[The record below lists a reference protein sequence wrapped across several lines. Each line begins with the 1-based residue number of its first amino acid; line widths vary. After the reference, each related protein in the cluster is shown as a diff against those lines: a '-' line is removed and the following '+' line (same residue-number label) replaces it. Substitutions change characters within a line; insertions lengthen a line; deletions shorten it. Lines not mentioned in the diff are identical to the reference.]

1 MKLENTIEEKQE
13 NKKGNTFKKILL
25 IFLLFVVLFYLYI
38 RFVEPNRL
46 VVKEYAIVD
55 NNLPYS
61 FHGMKIVHFSD
72 ILYGTSMNEKN
83 LEKVVEQINSLKPDV
98 VLFTGDLF
106 NSSIKLNEEAKNKL
120 KEILKKIEATYKK
133 YAVVGDNDYID
144 KNSFNDI
151 MENAGFLIL
160 NNKNDFLYYGG
171 NDPLLFIGTDSLLEK
186 EYDITA
192 ANTSSEDITS
202 VYKIWLSHEP
212 IILDEL
218 QNENITPN
226 LIFTGH
232 TLHGLIKTPFGG
244 TLLKQQGVNHYV
256 EAVYQKEN
264 IKMYISSGLGT
275 YKYNIRFL
283 NPPSINLYRL
293 YQY

>member
-25 IFLLFVVLFYLYI
+25 IFLLLVVLFYLYI

>member
-106 NSSIKLNEEAKNKL
+106 NSSIKLNEDAKNKL

>member
-1 MKLENTIEEKQE
+1 MKLENTLEEKQE
-13 NKKGNTFKKILL
+13 RKKGNVFKKILIIILLL
-25 IFLLFVVLFYLYI
+25 IVLFYLYI
-38 RFVEPNRL
+38 RFGEPNRL
-46 VVKEYAIVD
+46 IVKEYAIVD

-72 ILYGTSMNEKN
+72 ILYGTTMNEKN
-83 LEKVVEQINSLKPDV
+83 LEKVVEQINTLKPDV

-106 NSSIKLNEEAKNKL
+106 NSSIKLNEESKNRL
-120 KEILKKIEATYKK
+120 KEILKNIEATYKK

-151 MENAGFLIL
+151 MESAGFFIL

-171 NDPLLFIGTDSLLEK
+171 NDPLLFIGTNSLLEK
-186 EYDITA
+186 EYDLKTA
-192 ANTSSEDITS
+192 YTSTEDITS

-218 QNENITPN
+218 EKEDITPN

-232 TLHGLIKTPFGG
+232 TLNGLIKTPFGG
-244 TLLKQQGVNHYV
+244 TLLKQQGVNHYLDNI
-256 EAVYQKEN
+256 YKEEN
-264 IKMYISSGLGT
+264 TNMYISSGLGT
-275 YKYNIRFL
+275 YKYNVRFL

>member
-1 MKLENTIEEKQE
+1 MKLENVEEPKE
-13 NKKGNTFKKILL
+13 IKKGSAFKKILL
-25 IFLLFVVLFYLYI
+25 VFLLLIVLFYLYI
-38 RFVEPNRL
+38 RFGEPNRL

-72 ILYGTSMNEKN
+72 ILYGTTMNEKN
-83 LEKVVEQINSLKPDV
+83 LEKVVEQINILKPDV
-98 VLFTGDLF
+98 VLFTGDLL
-106 NSSIKLNEEAKNKL
+106 NSSIKLNEESKNRL
-120 KEILKKIEATYKK
+120 KEILKNIEATYKK

-151 MENAGFLIL
+151 MESAGFLIL

-171 NDPLLFIGTDSLLEK
+171 NDPLLFIGTNSLLEK
-186 EYDITA
+186 EYDLETA
-192 ANTSSEDITS
+192 YTSTEDITS

-218 QNENITPN
+218 EKENITPN

-232 TLHGLIKTPFGG
+232 TLNGLMKTPFGG
-244 TLLKQQGVNHYV
+244 TLLKQQGVNHYLNN
-256 EAVYQKEN
+256 VYKEEN
-264 IKMYISSGLGT
+264 TSMYISSGLGT
-275 YKYNIRFL
+275 YKYNVRFL
-283 NPPSINLYRL
+283 NSPSINLYRL

>member
-1 MKLENTIEEKQE
+1 MKLENVEEPKE
-13 NKKGNTFKKILL
+13 IKKGSTFKKILL
-25 IFLLFVVLFYLYI
+25 IFLLLLVLFYLYI
-38 RFVEPNRL
+38 RFGEPNRL
-46 VVKEYAIVD
+46 IVKEYAIVD

-72 ILYGTSMNEKN
+72 ILYGTTLNEKN

-98 VLFTGDLF
+98 VLFTGDLL
-106 NSSIKLNEEAKNKL
+106 NSSIKLNEESKNRL
-120 KEILKKIEATYKK
+120 KEILKNIEATYKK

-144 KNSFNDI
+144 KNIFNDI
-151 MENAGFLIL
+151 MESAGFFIL

-171 NDPLLFIGTDSLLEK
+171 NDPLLFIGTNSLLEK
-186 EYDITA
+186 EYDLKTA
-192 ANTSSEDITS
+192 YTSNEDITS

-218 QNENITPN
+218 EKENITPN

-232 TLHGLIKTPFGG
+232 TLNGLMKTPFRG
-244 TLLKQQGVNHYV
+244 TLLKQQGVNHYLNN
-256 EAVYQKEN
+256 VYKEEN
-264 IKMYISSGLGT
+264 TSMYISSGLGT
-275 YKYNIRFL
+275 YKYSVRFL

>member
-1 MKLENTIEEKQE
+1 MKLENVEETKE
-13 NKKGNTFKKILL
+13 IKKGSTFKKILL
-25 IFLLFVVLFYLYI
+25 VFLLLIVLFYLYI
-38 RFVEPNRL
+38 RFGEPNRL
-46 VVKEYAIVD
+46 IVKEYAIVD

-72 ILYGTSMNEKN
+72 ILYGTTMNEKN

-98 VLFTGDLF
+98 VLFTGDLL
-106 NSSIKLNEEAKNKL
+106 NSSIKLNEESKNRL
-120 KEILKKIEATYKK
+120 KEILKNIEATYKK

-144 KNSFNDI
+144 KNIFNDI
-151 MENAGFLIL
+151 MESSGFFIL

-171 NDPLLFIGTDSLLEK
+171 NDPLLFIGTNSLLEK
-186 EYDITA
+186 EYDLKTA
-192 ANTSSEDITS
+192 YTSNEDITS

-218 QNENITPN
+218 EKENITPN

-232 TLHGLIKTPFGG
+232 TLNGLMKTPFRG
-244 TLLKQQGVNHYV
+244 TLLKQQGVNHYLNN
-256 EAVYQKEN
+256 VYKEEN
-264 IKMYISSGLGT
+264 TSMYISSGLGT
-275 YKYNIRFL
+275 YKYSVRFL

>member
-1 MKLENTIEEKQE
+1 MKLENIEEPKE
-13 NKKGNTFKKILL
+13 IKKGSTFKKILL
-25 IFLLFVVLFYLYI
+25 VFLLLIVLFYLYI
-38 RFVEPNRL
+38 RFGEPNRL

-72 ILYGTSMNEKN
+72 ILYGTTMNEKN
-83 LEKVVEQINSLKPDV
+83 LEKVVEQINALKPDV

-106 NSSIKLNEEAKNKL
+106 NSSIKLNEESKNKL
-120 KEILKKIEATYKK
+120 KEILKNIEATYKK

-151 MENAGFLIL
+151 MESAGFFIL

-171 NDPLLFIGTDSLLEK
+171 NDPLLFIGTNSLLEK
-186 EYDITA
+186 EYDIKTA
-192 ANTSSEDITS
+192 YTSIEDITS

-218 QNENITPN
+218 EKENITPN

-232 TLHGLIKTPFGG
+232 TLNGLMKTPFRG
-244 TLLKQQGVNHYV
+244 TLLKQQGVNHYLNN
-256 EAVYQKEN
+256 VYKEEN
-264 IKMYISSGLGT
+264 TSMYISSGLGT
-275 YKYNIRFL
+275 YKYSVRFL

>member
-1 MKLENTIEEKQE
+1 MKLENIEEPKE
-13 NKKGNTFKKILL
+13 IKKGSTFKKILL
-25 IFLLFVVLFYLYI
+25 VFLLLIVLFYLYI
-38 RFVEPNRL
+38 RFGEPNRL
-46 VVKEYAIVD
+46 IVKEYAIVD

-72 ILYGTSMNEKN
+72 ILYGTTINEKN
-83 LEKVVEQINSLKPDV
+83 LEKVVEQINALKPDI

-106 NSSIKLNEEAKNKL
+106 NSSIKLNEESKNRL
-120 KEILKKIEATYKK
+120 KEILKNIEATYKK

-151 MENAGFLIL
+151 MESAGFFIL

-171 NDPLLFIGTDSLLEK
+171 NDPLLFIGTNSLLEK
-186 EYDITA
+186 EYDLETA
-192 ANTSSEDITS
+192 YTSTEDITS

-218 QNENITPN
+218 QKENITPN

-232 TLHGLIKTPFGG
+232 TLNGLIKTPFGG
-244 TLLKQQGVNHYV
+244 TLLKQQGVNHYTNDI
-256 EAVYQKEN
+256 YKEEN
-264 IKMYISSGLGT
+264 TSMYISSGLGT
-275 YKYNIRFL
+275 YKYNVRFL

>member
-1 MKLENTIEEKQE
+1 MKLENVEEPKE
-13 NKKGNTFKKILL
+13 IKKGSPSKKILL
-25 IFLLFVVLFYLYI
+25 VFLLLIVLFYLYI
-38 RFVEPNRL
+38 RFGEPNRL
-46 VVKEYAIVD
+46 IVKEYPIVD

-72 ILYGTSMNEKN
+72 ILYGTTMNEKN
-83 LEKVVEQINSLKPDV
+83 LEKVVEQINALKPDV
-98 VLFTGDLF
+98 VLFTGDLL
-106 NSSIKLNEEAKNKL
+106 NSSIKLNEESKNRL
-120 KEILKKIEATYKK
+120 KEILKSIEATYKK

-151 MENAGFLIL
+151 MESAGFFIL

-171 NDPLLFIGTDSLLEK
+171 NDPLLFIGTNSLLEK
-186 EYDITA
+186 EYDIKTA
-192 ANTSSEDITS
+192 FTSTEDIAS
-202 VYKIWLSHEP
+202 VYKIWISHEP

-218 QNENITPN
+218 QKENITPN

-232 TLHGLIKTPFGG
+232 TLNGLIKMPFGG
-244 TLLKQQGVNHYV
+244 TLLKQQGVNHYTNDI
-256 EAVYQKEN
+256 YKEENN
-264 IKMYISSGLGT
+264 IMYISSGLGT
-275 YKYNIRFL
+275 YKYSVRFL

>member
-25 IFLLFVVLFYLYI
+25 IFLLLVVLFYLYI

-256 EAVYQKEN
+256 EAFYQKEN

>member
-1 MKLENTIEEKQE
+1 MKLENVEEEKKVQQ
-13 NKKGNTFKKILL
+13 KGSFFKKILL
-25 IFLLFVVLFYLYI
+25 VFLLIVVLFYLYI
-38 RFVEPNRL
+38 RYVEPNRL

-72 ILYGTSMNEKN
+72 VLYGTTMNEKN
-83 LEKVVEQINSLKPDV
+83 LEKVVEQINTLKPDV

-106 NSSIKLNEEAKNKL
+106 NSSIKLNENAKDKL
-120 KEILKKIEATYKK
+120 KDILKNIEATYKK

-144 KNSFNDI
+144 KNSFNEI
-151 MENAGFLIL
+151 MESAGFFLL
-160 NNKNDFLYYGG
+160 NNKNDFLYYKG
-171 NDPLLFIGTDSLLEK
+171 NDPLLFIGTNSLLEK
-186 EYDITA
+186 EYDMETA
-192 ANTSSEDITS
+192 YTSSEDITS

-218 QNENITPN
+218 QNENKHAN

-232 TLHGLIKTPFGG
+232 TLNGLIKTPFGG
-244 TLLKQQGVNHYV
+244 TLLRQQGVNHYTDDI
-256 EAVYQKEN
+256 YKEEN
-264 IKMYISSGLGT
+264 VGMYISSGLGT
-275 YKYNIRFL
+275 YKYNVRLF

>member
-1 MKLENTIEEKQE
+1 MKLENVEDPKEI
-13 NKKGNTFKKILL
+13 KKGSTFKKIL
-25 IFLLFVVLFYLYI
+25 IVFLLLIVLFYLYI
-38 RFVEPNRL
+38 RFGEPNRL
-46 VVKEYAIVD
+46 IVKEYAIVD

-72 ILYGTSMNEKN
+72 ILYGTTINEKN
-83 LEKVVEQINSLKPDV
+83 LEKVVEQINALKPDI

-106 NSSIKLNEEAKNKL
+106 NSSIKLNEESKNRL
-120 KEILKKIEATYKK
+120 KEILKNIEATYKK

-151 MENAGFLIL
+151 MENSGFFIL

-171 NDPLLFIGTDSLLEK
+171 NDPLLFIGTNSLLEK
-186 EYDITA
+186 EYDIKTA
-192 ANTSSEDITS
+192 FTSTEDIAS
-202 VYKIWLSHEP
+202 VYKIWISHEP
-212 IILDEL
+212 IVLDEL
-218 QNENITPN
+218 QKENITPN

-232 TLHGLIKTPFGG
+232 TLNGLIKTPFGG
-244 TLLKQQGVNHYV
+244 TLLKQQGVNHYTNDI
-256 EAVYQKEN
+256 YKEENN
-264 IKMYISSGLGT
+264 IMYISSGLGT
-275 YKYNIRFL
+275 YKYSVRFL